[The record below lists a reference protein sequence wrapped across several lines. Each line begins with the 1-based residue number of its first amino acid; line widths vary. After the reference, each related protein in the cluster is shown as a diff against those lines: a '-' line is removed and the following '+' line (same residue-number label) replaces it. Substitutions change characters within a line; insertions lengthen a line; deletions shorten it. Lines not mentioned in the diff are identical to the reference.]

1 MNETSSNE
9 IKEQSEINIPTETSV
24 QNEVKL
30 PRELKTEETYDPRH
44 KREIIKNIIIVFLAV
59 LLVLTFCSN
68 TIMNR
73 SLPEI
78 TTERTSSGKLTERL
92 RGSGLVMSNQTYE
105 VTLTGNHTVDTIMV
119 KNGKEVKKDDVL
131 FTVGKGENA
140 ELTTAEEA
148 LAAMELEYQKALL
161 AMPADYSSENQAIA
175 NARADLQAA
184 ITKRDNAAASQGDQ
198 QAAKDAYNSNKSE
211 LNYYTREQAKLQA
224 TISAIDSDEYSGAAP
239 EYTGDLIRLKSD
251 FENASADYNAAFGL
265 YTQLVSGGNDEE
277 SSGGASQDM
286 IDSAKADADAKEEV
300 RDEARDAYEDAK
312 YDLRNWLLSELS
324 SAEDNV
330 NYYTDLVNSYESS
343 QTTGFSDL
351 DMLEEDVK
359 AKQRTLDD
367 LITALNKTKA
377 SNDNES
383 KISNLDLE
391 AKKKEIEKQKSKI
404 AKIKETSDITE
415 VKSKYSGV
423 VSSVNIKPGDETV
436 PDTPLIEID
445 LADEGYTV
453 QVSVPSDKAMKVK
466 KGTAAEIVNNWNGKA
481 EAVLTDIKNDTTANS
496 RNKLLT
502 FSITGDVTSGSFL
515 DLSIPCG
522 GGNFD
527 AIVPKSAVRQD
538 TDGFFVL
545 TVRSKSSPLGNR
557 YYAEKVAVEVLASDE
572 VSSAVSGNVMN
583 GDYVIT
589 ASSKSI
595 APGDQV
601 RIKDK

>member
-9 IKEQSEINIPTETSV
+9 IKEQSEISIPTETSV

-184 ITKRDNAAASQGDQ
+184 ITKRDNAAASQDDQ

-277 SSGGASQDM
+277 SSAGASQDM
-286 IDSAKADADAKEEV
+286 IDSAKADADAKEEA

-481 EAVLTDIKNDTTANS
+481 EAVLTDIKNDTAANS

>member
-1 MNETSSNE
+1 MNETASNE
-9 IKEQSEINIPTETSV
+9 IKEQ
-24 QNEVKL
+24 K
-30 PRELKTEETYDPRH
+30 ELKDPKDLKSEEIYDPRR
-44 KREIIKNIIIVFLAV
+44 KRDIIKNIIIVFLAV

-73 SLPEI
+73 SLAEI
-78 TTERTSSGKLTERL
+78 TTERTSSGKLTERV
-92 RGSGLVMSNQTYE
+92 RGSGLVMSNQTYD

-140 ELTTAEEA
+140 DLTAAEEA

-211 LNYYTREQAKLQA
+211 MNYYTRIQAKLQA

-239 EYTGDLIRLKSD
+239 EYTGDLIRLKND
-251 FENASADYNAAFGL
+251 YENASADYNAAFGL
-265 YTQLVSGGNDEE
+265 YTQLVSGGNDDEG
-277 SSGGASQDM
+277 SGSASQDM
-286 IDSAKADADAKEEV
+286 IDSAKADADEKEQL
-300 RDEARDAYEDAK
+300 RDEARDAYDEAK
-312 YDLRNWLLSELS
+312 YDLRSELIS
-324 SAEDNV
+324 ELESAEDNL
-330 NYYTDLVNSYESS
+330 NYYTDLVNSYEAS
-343 QTTGFSDL
+343 QTTGFTDL
-351 DMLEEDVK
+351 DMLEEDIK

-377 SNDNES
+377 NNDNES

-391 AKKKEIEKQKSKI
+391 AKKKEIEKQKAKI
-404 AKIKETSDITE
+404 AKLKETADITE
-415 VKSKYSGV
+415 IKSKYSGV
-423 VSSVNIKPGDETV
+423 VSSVNIKAGDETV
-436 PDTPLIEID
+436 PDMPLITID

-453 QVSVPSDKAMKVK
+453 QVTVAADKAMKVK
-466 KGTAAEIVNNWNGKA
+466 KGTAAEIVNNWTGKA
-481 EAVLTDIKNDTTANS
+481 EAVLTDIKNDTSANS

-502 FSITGDVTSGSFL
+502 FSVTGDVSSGSFL

-522 GGNFD
+522 GGSFD
-527 AIVPKSAVRQD
+527 TIVPKSAVRQD
-538 TDGFFVL
+538 NDGFFVL

-572 VSSAVSGNVMN
+572 VSSAVSGNIMN

>member
-184 ITKRDNAAASQGDQ
+184 ITKRDNAAASQDDQ

-286 IDSAKADADAKEEV
+286 IDSAKADADAKEQA

-330 NYYTDLVNSYESS
+330 NYYTDLVKSYESS

-351 DMLEEDVK
+351 DMLEEEQSELK
-359 AKQRTLDD
+359 ELRNR
-367 LITALNKTKA
+367 LI
-377 SNDNES
+377 
-383 KISNLDLE
+383 
-391 AKKKEIEKQKSKI
+391 
-404 AKIKETSDITE
+404 
-415 VKSKYSGV
+415 
-423 VSSVNIKPGDETV
+423 
-436 PDTPLIEID
+436 
-445 LADEGYTV
+445 
-453 QVSVPSDKAMKVK
+453 
-466 KGTAAEIVNNWNGKA
+466 
-481 EAVLTDIKNDTTANS
+481 
-496 RNKLLT
+496 
-502 FSITGDVTSGSFL
+502 
-515 DLSIPCG
+515 
-522 GGNFD
+522 
-527 AIVPKSAVRQD
+527 
-538 TDGFFVL
+538 
-545 TVRSKSSPLGNR
+545 
-557 YYAEKVAVEVLASDE
+557 
-572 VSSAVSGNVMN
+572 
-583 GDYVIT
+583 
-589 ASSKSI
+589 
-595 APGDQV
+595 
-601 RIKDK
+601 

>member
-44 KREIIKNIIIVFLAV
+44 KREVIKNIIIVFLAV

-184 ITKRDNAAASQGDQ
+184 ITKRDNAAASQDDQ

-286 IDSAKADADAKEEV
+286 IDSAKADADAKEEA

-312 YDLRNWLLSELS
+312 YDLRSWLISELS

>member
-286 IDSAKADADAKEEV
+286 IDSAKADADAKEEA

>member
-1 MNETSSNE
+1 MNETASNE
-9 IKEQSEINIPTETSV
+9 IKEQ
-24 QNEVKL
+24 K
-30 PRELKTEETYDPRH
+30 ELKDPKDLKSEEIYDPRR
-44 KREIIKNIIIVFLAV
+44 KRDIIKNIIIVFLAV

-73 SLPEI
+73 SLAEI
-78 TTERTSSGKLTERL
+78 TTERTISGKLTERV
-92 RGSGLVMSNQTYE
+92 RGSGLVMSNQTYD

-140 ELTTAEEA
+140 DLTAAEEA
-148 LAAMELEYQKALL
+148 LSAMELEYQKALL

-211 LNYYTREQAKLQA
+211 MNYYTRIQAKLQA

-239 EYTGDLIRLKSD
+239 EYTGDLIRLKND
-251 FENASADYNAAFGL
+251 YENASADYNAAFGL
-265 YTQLVSGGNDEE
+265 YTQLASGGNDDEG
-277 SSGGASQDM
+277 SGSASQDM
-286 IDSAKADADAKEEV
+286 IDSAKADADEKEQI
-300 RDEARDAYEDAK
+300 RDEARDAYDEAK
-312 YDLRNWLLSELS
+312 YDLRSELIS
-324 SAEDNV
+324 ELESAEDNL
-330 NYYTDLVNSYESS
+330 NYYTDLVNSYEAS
-343 QTTGFSDL
+343 QTTGFTDL
-351 DMLEEDVK
+351 DMLEEDIK

-377 SNDNES
+377 NNDNES

-391 AKKKEIEKQKSKI
+391 AKKKEIEKQKAKI
-404 AKIKETSDITE
+404 AKLKETADITE
-415 VKSKYSGV
+415 IKSKYSGV
-423 VSSVNIKPGDETV
+423 VSSVNIKAGDETV
-436 PDTPLIEID
+436 PDMPLITID

-453 QVSVPSDKAMKVK
+453 QVTVAADKAMKVK
-466 KGTAAEIVNNWNGKA
+466 KGTAAEIVNNWTGKA
-481 EAVLTDIKNDTTANS
+481 EAVLTDIKNDTSANS

-502 FSITGDVTSGSFL
+502 FSVTGDVSSGSFL

-522 GGNFD
+522 GGSFD
-527 AIVPKSAVRQD
+527 TIVPKSAVRQD
-538 TDGFFVL
+538 NDGFFVL

-572 VSSAVSGNVMN
+572 VSSAVSGNIMN

>member
-1 MNETSSNE
+1 MNETASNE
-9 IKEQSEINIPTETSV
+9 IKEQ
-24 QNEVKL
+24 K
-30 PRELKTEETYDPRH
+30 ELKDPKDLKSEEIYDPRR
-44 KREIIKNIIIVFLAV
+44 KRDIIKNIIIVFLAV

-73 SLPEI
+73 SLAEI
-78 TTERTSSGKLTERL
+78 TTERTISGKLTERV
-92 RGSGLVMSNQTYE
+92 RGSGLVMSNQTYD

-140 ELTTAEEA
+140 DLTAAEEA

-211 LNYYTREQAKLQA
+211 MNYYTRIQAKLQA

-239 EYTGDLIRLKSD
+239 EYTGDLIRLKND
-251 FENASADYNAAFGL
+251 YENASADYNAAFGL
-265 YTQLVSGGNDEE
+265 YTQLVSGGNDDEG
-277 SSGGASQDM
+277 SGSASQDM
-286 IDSAKADADAKEEV
+286 IDSAKADADEKEQL
-300 RDEARDAYEDAK
+300 RDEARDAYDEAK
-312 YDLRNWLLSELS
+312 YDLRSELIS
-324 SAEDNV
+324 ELESAEDNL
-330 NYYTDLVNSYESS
+330 NYYTDLVNSYEAS
-343 QTTGFSDL
+343 QTTGFTDL
-351 DMLEEDVK
+351 DMLEEDIK

-377 SNDNES
+377 NNDNES

-391 AKKKEIEKQKSKI
+391 AKKKEIEKQKAKI
-404 AKIKETSDITE
+404 AKLKETADITE
-415 VKSKYSGV
+415 IKSKYSGV
-423 VSSVNIKPGDETV
+423 VSSVNIKAGDETV
-436 PDTPLIEID
+436 PDMPLITID

-453 QVSVPSDKAMKVK
+453 QVTVAADKAMKVK
-466 KGTAAEIVNNWNGKA
+466 KGTAAEIVNNWTGKA
-481 EAVLTDIKNDTTANS
+481 EAVLTDIKNDTSANS

-502 FSITGDVTSGSFL
+502 FSVTGDVSSGSFL

-522 GGNFD
+522 GGSFD
-527 AIVPKSAVRQD
+527 TIVPKSAVRQD
-538 TDGFFVL
+538 NDGFFVL

-572 VSSAVSGNVMN
+572 VSSAVSGNIMN

>member
-1 MNETSSNE
+1 MNETASNE
-9 IKEQSEINIPTETSV
+9 IKEQ
-24 QNEVKL
+24 K
-30 PRELKTEETYDPRH
+30 ELKDPKDLKSEEIYDPRR
-44 KREIIKNIIIVFLAV
+44 KRDIIKNIIIVFLAV

-73 SLPEI
+73 SLAEI
-78 TTERTSSGKLTERL
+78 TTERTISGKLTERV
-92 RGSGLVMSNQTYE
+92 RGSGLVMSNQTYD

-140 ELTTAEEA
+140 DLTAAEEA
-148 LAAMELEYQKALL
+148 LAALELEYQKALL

-211 LNYYTREQAKLQA
+211 MNYYTRIQAKLQA

-239 EYTGDLIRLKSD
+239 EYTGDLIRLKND
-251 FENASADYNAAFGL
+251 YENASADYSAAFDL
-265 YTQLVSGGNDEE
+265 YTRLASGGNDDEG
-277 SSGGASQDM
+277 SGSASQDM
-286 IDSAKADADAKEEV
+286 IDSAKADADEKEQL
-300 RDEARDAYEDAK
+300 RDEARDAYDEAK
-312 YDLRNWLLSELS
+312 YDLRSELIS
-324 SAEDNV
+324 ELESAEDNL
-330 NYYTDLVNSYESS
+330 NYYTDLVNSYEAS
-343 QTTGFSDL
+343 QTTGFTDL
-351 DMLEEDVK
+351 DMLEEDIK

-377 SNDNES
+377 NNDNES

-391 AKKKEIEKQKSKI
+391 AKKKEIEKQKAKI
-404 AKIKETSDITE
+404 AKLKETADITE
-415 VKSKYSGV
+415 IKSKYSGV
-423 VSSVNIKPGDETV
+423 VSSVNIKAGDETV
-436 PDTPLIEID
+436 PDMPLITID

-453 QVSVPSDKAMKVK
+453 QVTVAADKAMKVK
-466 KGTAAEIVNNWNGKA
+466 KGTAAEIVNNWTGKA
-481 EAVLTDIKNDTTANS
+481 EAVLTDIKNDTSANS

-502 FSITGDVTSGSFL
+502 FSVTGDVSSGSFL

-522 GGNFD
+522 GGSFD
-527 AIVPKSAVRQD
+527 TIVPKSAVRQD
-538 TDGFFVL
+538 NDGFFVL

-572 VSSAVSGNVMN
+572 VSSAVSGNIMN

>member
-1 MNETSSNE
+1 MNETASNE
-9 IKEQSEINIPTETSV
+9 IKEQ
-24 QNEVKL
+24 K
-30 PRELKTEETYDPRH
+30 ELKDPKDLKSEEIYDPRR
-44 KREIIKNIIIVFLAV
+44 KRDIIKNIIIVFLAV

-73 SLPEI
+73 SLAEI
-78 TTERTSSGKLTERL
+78 TTERTISGKLTERV
-92 RGSGLVMSNQTYE
+92 RGSGLVMSNQTYD

-119 KNGKEVKKDDVL
+119 KNGKKEKKDDVL

-140 ELTTAEEA
+140 DLTAAEEA

-211 LNYYTREQAKLQA
+211 MNYYTRIQAKLQA

-239 EYTGDLIRLKSD
+239 EYTGDLIRLKND
-251 FENASADYNAAFGL
+251 YENASADYSAAFDL
-265 YTQLVSGGNDEE
+265 YTRLASGGNDDEG
-277 SSGGASQDM
+277 SGSASQDM
-286 IDSAKADADAKEEV
+286 IDSAKADADEKEQL
-300 RDEARDAYEDAK
+300 RDEARDAYDEAK
-312 YDLRNWLLSELS
+312 YDLRSELIS
-324 SAEDNV
+324 ELESAEDNL
-330 NYYTDLVNSYESS
+330 NYYTDLVNSYEAS
-343 QTTGFSDL
+343 QTTGFTDL
-351 DMLEEDVK
+351 DMLEEDIK

-377 SNDNES
+377 NNDNES

-391 AKKKEIEKQKSKI
+391 AKKKEIEKQKAKI
-404 AKIKETSDITE
+404 AKLKETADITE
-415 VKSKYSGV
+415 IKSKYSGV
-423 VSSVNIKPGDETV
+423 VSSVNIKAGDETV
-436 PDTPLIEID
+436 PDMPLITID

-453 QVSVPSDKAMKVK
+453 QVTVAADKAMKVK
-466 KGTAAEIVNNWNGKA
+466 KGTAAEIVNNWTGKA
-481 EAVLTDIKNDTTANS
+481 EAVLTDIKNDTSANS

-502 FSITGDVTSGSFL
+502 FSVTGDVSSGSFL

-522 GGNFD
+522 GGSFD
-527 AIVPKSAVRQD
+527 TIVPKSAVRQD
-538 TDGFFVL
+538 NDGFFVL

-572 VSSAVSGNVMN
+572 VSSAVSGNIMN

>member
-1 MNETSSNE
+1 MNETASNE
-9 IKEQSEINIPTETSV
+9 IKEQ
-24 QNEVKL
+24 K
-30 PRELKTEETYDPRH
+30 ELKDPKDLKSEEIYDPRR
-44 KREIIKNIIIVFLAV
+44 KRDIIKNIIIVFLAV

-73 SLPEI
+73 SLAEI
-78 TTERTSSGKLTERL
+78 TTERTISGKLTERV
-92 RGSGLVMSNQTYE
+92 RGSGLVMSNQTYD

-140 ELTTAEEA
+140 DLTAAEEA
-148 LAAMELEYQKALL
+148 LAALELEYQKALL

-211 LNYYTREQAKLQA
+211 MNYYTRIQAKLQA

-239 EYTGDLIRLKSD
+239 EYTGDLIRLKND
-251 FENASADYNAAFGL
+251 YENASADYSAAFGL
-265 YTQLVSGGNDEE
+265 YTQLASGGNDEE

-286 IDSAKADADAKEEV
+286 IDSAKADADEKEQL
-300 RDEARDAYEDAK
+300 RDEARDAYDEAK
-312 YDLRNWLLSELS
+312 YDLRSELLSELE
-324 SAEDNV
+324 SAEDNL
-330 NYYTDLVNSYESS
+330 NYYTDLVNSYEAS
-343 QTTGFSDL
+343 QTTGFTDL
-351 DMLEEDVK
+351 DMLEEDIK

-377 SNDNES
+377 NNDNES

-391 AKKKEIEKQKSKI
+391 AKKKEIEKQKAKI
-404 AKIKETSDITE
+404 AKLKETADITE
-415 VKSKYSGV
+415 IKSKYSGV
-423 VSSVNIKPGDETV
+423 VSSVNIKAGDETV
-436 PDTPLIEID
+436 PDMPLITID

-453 QVSVPSDKAMKVK
+453 QVTVAADKAMKVK
-466 KGTAAEIVNNWNGKA
+466 KGTAAEIVNNWTGKA
-481 EAVLTDIKNDTTANS
+481 EAVLTDIKNDTSANS

-502 FSITGDVTSGSFL
+502 FSVTGDVSSGSFL

-522 GGNFD
+522 GGSFD
-527 AIVPKSAVRQD
+527 TIVPKSAVRQD
-538 TDGFFVL
+538 NDGFFVL

-572 VSSAVSGNVMN
+572 VSSAVSGNIMN

>member
-1 MNETSSNE
+1 MNETASNE
-9 IKEQSEINIPTETSV
+9 IKEQ
-24 QNEVKL
+24 K
-30 PRELKTEETYDPRH
+30 ELKDPKDLKSEEIYDPRR
-44 KREIIKNIIIVFLAV
+44 KRDIIKKIIIVVLAV

-73 SLPEI
+73 SLAEI
-78 TTERTSSGKLTERL
+78 TTERTISGKLTERV
-92 RGSGLVMSNQTYE
+92 RGSGLVMSNQTYD

-140 ELTTAEEA
+140 DLTAAEEA
-148 LAAMELEYQKALL
+148 LSAMELEYQKALL

-211 LNYYTREQAKLQA
+211 MNYYTRIQAKLQA

-239 EYTGDLIRLKSD
+239 EYTGDLIRLKND
-251 FENASADYNAAFGL
+251 YENASADYNAAFGL
-265 YTQLVSGGNDEE
+265 YTQLASGGNDDEG
-277 SSGGASQDM
+277 SGSASQDM
-286 IDSAKADADAKEEV
+286 IDSAKADADEKEQI
-300 RDEARDAYEDAK
+300 RDEARDAYDEAK
-312 YDLRNWLLSELS
+312 YDLRSELIS
-324 SAEDNV
+324 ELESAEDNL
-330 NYYTDLVNSYESS
+330 NYYTDLVNSYEAS
-343 QTTGFSDL
+343 QTTGFTDL
-351 DMLEEDVK
+351 DMLEEDIK

-377 SNDNES
+377 NNDNES

-391 AKKKEIEKQKSKI
+391 AKKKEIEKQKAKI
-404 AKIKETSDITE
+404 AKLKETADITE
-415 VKSKYSGV
+415 IKSKYSGV
-423 VSSVNIKPGDETV
+423 VSSVNIKAGDETV
-436 PDTPLIEID
+436 PDMPLITID

-453 QVSVPSDKAMKVK
+453 QVTVAADKAMKVK
-466 KGTAAEIVNNWNGKA
+466 KGTAAEIVNNWTGKA
-481 EAVLTDIKNDTTANS
+481 EAVLTDIKNDTSANS

-502 FSITGDVTSGSFL
+502 FSVTGDVSSGSFL

-522 GGNFD
+522 GGSFD
-527 AIVPKSAVRQD
+527 TIVPKSAVRQD
-538 TDGFFVL
+538 NDGFFVL

-572 VSSAVSGNVMN
+572 VSSAVSGNIMN

>member
-184 ITKRDNAAASQGDQ
+184 ITKRDNAAASQDDQ

-286 IDSAKADADAKEEV
+286 IDSAKADADAKEEA

-359 AKQRTLDD
+359 TKQRTLDD

-383 KISNLDLE
+383 KISNLDL
-391 AKKKEIEKQKSKI
+391 
-404 AKIKETSDITE
+404 
-415 VKSKYSGV
+415 
-423 VSSVNIKPGDETV
+423 
-436 PDTPLIEID
+436 
-445 LADEGYTV
+445 
-453 QVSVPSDKAMKVK
+453 
-466 KGTAAEIVNNWNGKA
+466 
-481 EAVLTDIKNDTTANS
+481 
-496 RNKLLT
+496 
-502 FSITGDVTSGSFL
+502 
-515 DLSIPCG
+515 
-522 GGNFD
+522 
-527 AIVPKSAVRQD
+527 
-538 TDGFFVL
+538 
-545 TVRSKSSPLGNR
+545 
-557 YYAEKVAVEVLASDE
+557 
-572 VSSAVSGNVMN
+572 
-583 GDYVIT
+583 
-589 ASSKSI
+589 
-595 APGDQV
+595 
-601 RIKDK
+601 